1 MHSDGPEYGCWN
13 LIYGTC
19 SASDGQPTG
28 SGQEMDT
35 QVCVCVCV
43 GFVLLDVSV
52 CVGVLECL
60 CFFPLFVCAGRGRL
74 KSFRQ
79 Q

>member
-1 MHSDGPEYGCWN
+1 M
-13 LIYGTC
+13 
-19 SASDGQPTG
+19 
-28 SGQEMDT
+28 
-35 QVCVCVCV
+35 CVCV

-52 CVGVLECL
+52 CVLECL

-79 Q
+79 H

>member
-1 MHSDGPEYGCWN
+1 MVHV
-13 LIYGTC
+13 LH
-19 SASDGQPTG
+19 Q
-28 SGQEMDT
+28 MDSPRGLVRKWT
-35 QVCVCVCV
+35 RRCVCVCV
-43 GFVLLDVSV
+43 GFVLLDVSA